1 MSDTPIDRTG
11 LRSPGLPVDDVNALP
26 PGTRFGALEI
36 VRTLG
41 VGGFGIVYLA
51 RDHALEREL
60 AIKEYMPGQLAQRG
74 EGSVVSVRSG
84 SLSET
89 FEIGRRSFVNEAR
102 LLARF
107 DHRSLLKVYQFWE
120 ANGTAYMAMPYLQG
134 QTLRQRREDI
144 NAGRAPA
151 LDEAALRALLLPL
164 LEALILLHASAVYHR
179 DIAPDNILMPADGS
193 DPILLDFGAA
203 RRAIGDRTQTF
214 TAILKPSYAPIE
226 QYAESTALR
235 QGPWTDVYALGA
247 VVHYLLTGQPPPPAT
262 ARAVVDDY
270 EPLAGR
276 ALPGCSRAFLAAVDW
291 ALAVRPLERPQ
302 SMEAFRDALTG
313 QREAPGL
320 HEADLP
326 LPLSED
332 GSEGA
337 DDDVTV
343 IQPRPRTVPLAKP
356 APNALAEAATL
367 VQPPPSAAPASRPAK
382 AAVAPGLAPVAAPAS
397 APVAGKARSVPPLA
411 MAAVALLLVLAAGGW
426 WAKSRDGGA
435 APSLELAAA
444 SAPSSGS
451 SAASAS
457 AVPVPASAPATDPA
471 LAQAGRAPASAPA
484 QTMVPAPAAVVLGP
498 APAPL
503 LNPNGGNRASPSAAA
518 ASSSRLAAQAPSQ
531 SQVQTVRTDA
541 RRPGKEGVASAP
553 APGAAAN
560 KLPPMPQQDASLA
573 VATPAQIAAAATQA
587 ASAAQAAGHEEA
599 PAAPLDPRQACAKE
613 NILLRVWC
621 VDRRCEKPAYAGHA
635 ECVRLRE
642 IREQR
647 RER

>member
-1 MSDTPIDRTG
+1 MSDAPLDRTG

-313 QREAPGL
+313 LREAPGL

-326 LPLSED
+326 LPLSD
-332 GSEGA
+332 EGGA
-337 DDDVTV
+337 DDVTV
-343 IQPRPRTVPLAKP
+343 IQPRPRTVPVAKP
-356 APNALAEAATL
+356 APNPAADAPTL
-367 VQPPPSAAPASRPAK
+367 VQPHPPSPSPSPSAASAPRPAN
-382 AAVAPGLAPVAAPAS
+382 AAVAPGP

-411 MAAVALLLVLAAGGW
+411 MAAVALLVVLGAAGW
-426 WAKSRDGGA
+426 WFKSKDTSA
-435 APSLELAAA
+435 APVLELAAA
-444 SAPSSGS
+444 SAPS
-451 SAASAS
+451 AASAA
-457 AVPVPASAPATDPA
+457 AVPAPATATDPT
-471 LAQAGRAPASAPA
+471 LAQPGRAAASAPA

-503 LNPNGGNRASPSAAA
+503 LNPNNSGGANKAAAGSAAA
-518 ASSSRLAAQAPSQ
+518 ASAGRVAGQAPSQ

-541 RRPGKEGVASAP
+541 RRPAKEGAAP
-553 APGAAAN
+553 AQAATAAN
-560 KLPPMPQQDASLA
+560 KLPPMPQQDASLN
-573 VATPAQIAAAATQA
+573 VAAPAQLAAAAAA
-587 ASAAQAAGHEEA
+587 ASAAQSPAHDEA

>member
-1 MSDTPIDRTG
+1 MSDVPFDRTG
-11 LRSPGLPVDDVNALP
+11 LRAQGAPVEDVNALP
-26 PGTRFGALEI
+26 PGTRFGSLEI
-36 VRTLG
+36 LRTVG

-74 EGSVVSVRSG
+74 EGSAVSVRSA

-107 DHRSLLKVYQFWE
+107 DHRSLLKVFQFWE
-120 ANGTAYMAMPYLQG
+120 AHGTAYMAMPYLQG
-134 QTLRQRREDI
+134 QTLRQRRDDI
-144 NAGRAPA
+144 SAGRAPS
-151 LDEAALRALLLPL
+151 LDEAALRRLLLPL
-164 LEALILLHASAVYHR
+164 LEALSLLHGAAVFHR
-179 DIAPDNILMPADGS
+179 DIAPDNILLPDDGG

-247 VVHYLLTGQPPPPAT
+247 VLHFLLTGQPPPPAT
-262 ARAVVDDY
+262 ARAVFDDY

-276 ALPGCSRAFLAAVDW
+276 ALAGCSRAFLAAIDW
-291 ALAVRPLERPQ
+291 SLAVRPLERPQ

-313 QREAPGL
+313 VIEPPGL
-320 HEADLP
+320 QEADLP
-326 LPLSED
+326 LPLSEPEPEPRSAAPSPAVRPA
-332 GSEGA
+332 GRSK
-337 DDDVTV
+337 
-343 IQPRPRTVPLAKP
+343 PRPAATAAAVPSARQGLPAAWRWAAWITVPVLLALGAWLLQRPVAPVAP
-356 APNALAEAATL
+356 AASPGMALADPASGPASAAVPALALNQELAPALSTPAL
-367 VQPPPSAAPASRPAK
+367 APSASSPTVLTSAAPALQK
-382 AAVAPGLAPVAAPAS
+382 AAVPATRAS
-397 APVAGKARSVPPLA
+397 AASGKGEARRP
-411 MAAVALLLVLAAGGW
+411 
-426 WAKSRDGGA
+426 SRDGG
-435 APSLELAAA
+435 P
-444 SAPSSGS
+444 
-451 SAASAS
+451 
-457 AVPVPASAPATDPA
+457 
-471 LAQAGRAPASAPA
+471 AQAGA
-484 QTMVPAPAAVVLGP
+484 
-498 APAPL
+498 
-503 LNPNGGNRASPSAAA
+503 
-518 ASSSRLAAQAPSQ
+518 
-531 SQVQTVRTDA
+531 
-541 RRPGKEGVASAP
+541 
-553 APGAAAN
+553 
-560 KLPPMPQQDASLA
+560 KLPAMPQQDASLTA
-573 VATPAQIAAAATQA
+573 AAPSAQVQLAQPPAAAA
-587 ASAAQAAGHEEA
+587 SEDA